1 MSVHGVFGGCERDAA
16 AVGRISFRCALGVN
30 LESRSQQLAIG
41 LEQEIQYWSD
51 AAVCTST
58 SVLNATEEMKLVH
71 TLGAIMGRDDSSERP
86 MLLCCDSRRICT
98 KGQTLVQ
105 IRGRGRNP
113 IYDVLMG
120 GRFARFEAGRT
131 LG

>member
-1 MSVHGVFGGCERDAA
+1 MSVHGVFGGCERGAA

-51 AAVCTST
+51 AAVWSLT
-58 SVLNATEEMKLVH
+58 SVFNATKEMKLVH

-86 MLLCCDSRRICT
+86 MLLRYCDSRRICA

-113 IYDVLMG
+113 I
-120 GRFARFEAGRT
+120 
-131 LG
+131 